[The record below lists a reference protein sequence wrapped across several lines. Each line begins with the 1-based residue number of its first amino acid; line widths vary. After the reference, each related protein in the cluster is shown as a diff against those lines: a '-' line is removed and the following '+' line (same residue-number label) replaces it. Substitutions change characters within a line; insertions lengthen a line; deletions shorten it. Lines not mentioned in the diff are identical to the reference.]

1 MSDEISDE
9 TSESCYDWFEPLYA
23 QANGDTTQV
32 PWSLPAAA
40 PYLTHWLTKNKVQ
53 GKLQS
58 KVLSAV
64 VVGCGLGDDA
74 EALAAAGFVV
84 TAFDVSPSAIAW
96 AQKRFPES
104 LVNYTV
110 ADVFQ
115 LPSGWLAAFDL
126 VFDFRTIQALPL
138 SVRTEVIEQIAALA
152 RPGGTVLIATY
163 VREPEAVVDGP
174 PWPLSAQELAQFEA
188 CGLVVASTETFH
200 NAESRFSDRILIQYQ
215 APL

>member
-1 MSDEISDE
+1 MSDEMSDE

-23 QANGDTTQV
+23 QANGDATQV
-32 PWSLPAAA
+32 PWSLPAATA
-40 PYLTHWLTKNKVQ
+40 YLTHWLSKNKVQ
-53 GKLQS
+53 GAGR
-58 KVLSAV
+58 SAI

-84 TAFDVSPSAIAW
+84 TAFDVSPSAVAW
-96 AQKRFPES
+96 AKERFPKS
-104 LVNYTV
+104 SVNYTV

-115 LPSGWLAAFDL
+115 LPIDWLAAFDL

-138 SVRTEVIEQIAALA
+138 SVRTNVITQIASLVK
-152 RPGGTVLIATY
+152 PGGIGLIATY
-163 VREPEAVVDGP
+163 IRESEAASDGP

-188 CGLVVASTETFH
+188 CGLVAVVKETFH
-200 NAESRFSDRILIQYQ
+200 NAESRFADRILIQYQ